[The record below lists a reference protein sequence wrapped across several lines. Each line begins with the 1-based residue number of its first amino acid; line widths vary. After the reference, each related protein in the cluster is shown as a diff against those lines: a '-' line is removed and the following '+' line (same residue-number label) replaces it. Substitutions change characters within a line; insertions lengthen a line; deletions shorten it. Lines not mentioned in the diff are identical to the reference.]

1 MELFFYTL
9 LYITV
14 GVAYFYV
21 AVVSGNAIQ
30 LVGIDSRVYL
40 GARSHI
46 LFKYVGLFSPFQF
59 SFALCSSE

>member
-21 AVVSGNAIQ
+21 AVVSGNAVQ

-40 GARSHI
+40 GRGVT
-46 LFKYVGLFSPFQF
+46 YFSNT
-59 SFALCSSE
+59 SAIVVTA

>member
-21 AVVSGNAIQ
+21 AVVSGNAVQ
-30 LVGIDSRVYL
+30 LVGIDSPLPPAYQRE
-40 GARSHI
+40 GI
-46 LFKYVGLFSPFQF
+46 IIDK
-59 SFALCSSE
+59 

>member
-21 AVVSGNAIQ
+21 AVVSGNAVQ
-30 LVGIDSRVYL
+30 LVGIDSRVGRL
-40 GARSHI
+40 
-46 LFKYVGLFSPFQF
+46 
-59 SFALCSSE
+59 